1 MTIIFEHVAIDVRP
15 GVVMESQSGLQN
27 LRPRIYGVLGRP
39 ANGTPKTAALIMH
52 PTSNYMG
59 HYFVGPLAAM
69 NVPCLALN
77 SRYAGNDALLQMERV
92 ILDLGAGIRYLRSRG
107 YQKIILIGSSGGG
120 ALAAFYQSESE
131 NLTVHEFIE
140 GGPTGV
146 TKNDIPPADGI
157 VLSAAHLGRAQIFAE
172 WVDPAVTNENDPF
185 ASNPELDIYDGPVKA
200 PFTPQFV
207 ATFRAA
213 QLARRARIES
223 WVEAQ
228 IAMLKKQPAGPADRI
243 FVIHR
248 THADPRMLDLSL
260 DRNDRALGSVWGDPR
275 TVNYAANA
283 FGRVA
288 SLRAFMSQFSSKS
301 RAPGPANLRQTS
313 VPVLLLVHTA
323 DASTFPSTR
332 DAWQAS
338 AQGRITTANIQ
349 SGNHYLVGQPELVDF
364 GASTI
369 ADWIARHVH

>member
-1 MTIIFEHVAIDVRP
+1 MNVLFEHVAIDVRP

-39 ANGTPKTAALIMH
+39 ATGNPKTAALIMH
-52 PTSNYMG
+52 PTSNYIG
-59 HYFVGPLAAM
+59 HYFVGPLAAK

-92 ILDLGAGIRYLRSRG
+92 ILDLGAGIRYLRDRG
-107 YQKIILIGSSGGG
+107 YQKVILIGSSGGG
-120 ALAAFYQSESE
+120 ALAAFYQAESE

-146 TKNDIPPADGI
+146 TRNDLPPADGI
-157 VLSAAHLGRAQIFAE
+157 VLSAAHPGRAEIFAE
-172 WVDPAVTNENDPF
+172 WVDPAVTNENDLF
-185 ASNPELDIYDGPVKA
+185 ATNLELDIYDGPIQP
-200 PFTPQFV
+200 PFTPQFF

-223 WVEAQ
+223 WVEDE
-228 IAMLKKQPAGPADRI
+228 IAALTKRPNGPADRI

-248 THADPRMLDLSL
+248 THSDPRMIDLGLDS
-260 DRNDRALGSVWGDPR
+260 NDRKWGSVWGDPR
-275 TVNYAANA
+275 TVNFAANA
-283 FGRVA
+283 FGRVT

-301 RAPGPANLRQTS
+301 RALGPANLKQTS

-338 AQGRITTANIQ
+338 AEGRISTVNLAR
-349 SGNHYLVGQPELVDF
+349 GNHYLVGQTELVEY
-364 GASTI
+364 GASSI
-369 ADWIARHVH
+369 VDWIGRNVR